1 MRDDTPRLSD
11 AHLDALARLAVLR
24 PNAADR
30 ADLARRLEK
39 ILAAVDVLHAA
50 VLDDVPATERLAP
63 AAAPAREDAPAP
75 PADVDPLPAAV
86 PRAADGGVRMPA
98 PAAGEEAT

>member
-1 MRDDTPRLSD
+1 MRDDSPRLSD

-24 PNAADR
+24 PDAADR

-39 ILAAVDVLHAA
+39 VLAAVDVLHAA
-50 VLDDVPATERLAP
+50 SLDDVPPTERLAP
-63 AAAPAREDAPAP
+63 PPAP
-75 PADVDPLPAAV
+75 PREDVPTPPADADPLPAAV

-98 PAAGEEAT
+98 PRAGEEAT